1 MNTREK
7 GRIGEKRAEAY
18 LKKNNYKIIEKNYY
32 TRWGE
37 IDLVAFDK
45 DSKEMVFVEVKMR
58 KSKSLGY
65 PEEAV
70 NEKKMEKLAMAGE
83 IYWEQKKQSG
93 NYRFDCV
100 AIIGDQNDKEVA
112 IKHYKNIGL
121 N

>member
-7 GRIGEKRAEAY
+7 GRIGEELAGEY

-37 IDLVAFDK
+37 IDLVAQDN
-45 DSKEMVFVEVKMR
+45 SNGELVFVEVKMR
-58 KSKSLGY
+58 NSRACGF

-70 NEKKMEKLAMAGE
+70 DEKKLNKLAMAAE
-83 IYWEQKKQSG
+83 IYLDKEKIDG
-93 NYRFDCV
+93 NYRFDCL
-100 AIIGDQNDKEVA
+100 AIVKEREQRRIV